1 MNAILAFIPKPVL
14 AGIVLVLAIASVAQS
29 CTIRKQAGEVAKA
42 IVAVDQAKATNVT
55 NSDTILDLAVRLR
68 DSVSGRIADEENHTI
83 AVAKWTVERELLETR
98 ANDIQT
104 ESIEVYRD
112 PTCSDL
118 AKTNVTLICPDFVR
132 GMRKRADRVNRVRDD
147 PDTGPSTDSAIE

>member
-14 AGIVLVLAIASVAQS
+14 AGIVLALVIASAAQS

-42 IVAVDQAKATNVT
+42 TVAVAQAKTTNVA
-55 NSDTILDLAVRLR
+55 NLETILDLSVRLR
-68 DSVSGRIADEENHTI
+68 DSVDERTADEEAHTI

-112 PTCSDL
+112 PTCADL
-118 AKTNVTLICPDFVR
+118 AKTNVTFICPDFVR

-147 PDTGPSTDSAIE
+147 RGLSPGTDAAIE